1 MQGIKLYSTCRVQK
15 NAKHVS
21 SDFNHIF
28 FTSSTFVSTVF
39 SSQFGKN
46 SKIIISGCRNETA
59 RQKNHFLYLKSEKG
73 FKYLKLSLKE
83 DFN

>member
-28 FTSSTFVSTVF
+28 FTSSTFVSTDFGFF

-46 SKIIISGCRNETA
+46 SKTIISGCRNETA
-59 RQKNHFLYLKSEKG
+59 RQKKTIFYILNLKKD
-73 FKYLKLSLKE
+73 LSI
-83 DFN
+83 